1 MKMVSKFLM
10 ALGLA
15 GMMVMPATAADYPS
29 KPINMIIAFTA
40 GGSSDVQAR
49 IMQKYWNK
57 YNPDQ
62 GWVFIYKPGAGG
74 MIGFTEIAKAKP
86 DGYTIGG
93 MNVPH
98 IVLQTLGQKAQ
109 FNALDSFKY
118 ICQVVN
124 DSQVVAVRKDSPYK
138 SAKEV
143 FDAAKA
149 NPGKVK
155 LGLVGPMS
163 GHHLMYLDAQK
174 QYPESKFA
182 PVFYKGAA
190 DQNAAIL
197 GGEIDV
203 MFGNLNDVMRSIE
216 ELRVLG
222 IAADKEN
229 TQFLPGVPT
238 LKSQG
243 YDLVSDIRRCFAAP
257 KDIAPEH
264 LAKLRAIFKQIC
276 EDKDYIA
283 EMVKAGQPEQYMD
296 GEAFHAWVK
305 TQFAKSEK
313 LLNDAGLLK
322 K

>member
-1 MKMVSKFLM
+1 MKMVSRFLM

-15 GMMVMPATAADYPS
+15 GMLAMPAAAADYPS

-62 GWVFIYKPGAGG
+62 GWVFVYKPGAGG
-74 MIGFTEIAKAKP
+74 MIGFTEIAKAKA

-109 FNALDSFKY
+109 FTVDSFKY

-124 DSQVVAVRKDSPYK
+124 DSQVVAVRKDSK
-138 SAKEV
+138 FKTAKDV

-149 NPGKVK
+149 NPGKIK

-163 GHHLMYLDAQK
+163 GHHLMFLDAQK
-174 QYPESKFA
+174 KYPDSKFA

-203 MFGNLNDVMRSIE
+203 MFGNLNDVMRSID
-216 ELRVLG
+216 ELHILG
-222 IAADKEN
+222 IAAEKEN
-229 TQFLPGVPT
+229 SQFLPGVPT
-238 LKSQG
+238 LQSQG
-243 YDLVSDIRRCFAAP
+243 LDLISDIRRCFAAP

-264 LAKLRAIFKQIC
+264 LEKLRAIFKQIC

-305 TQFAKSEK
+305 TQFAKSEE
-313 LLNDAGLLK
+313 LLSGAGLLK

>member
-1 MKMVSKFLM
+1 MQMVSKFLM

-15 GMMVMPATAADYPS
+15 GMMVMPAAAADYPS

-124 DSQVVAVRKDSPYK
+124 DSQVVAVRKDSK
-138 SAKEV
+138 FQNAKEV
-143 FDAAKA
+143 FEAAKA
-149 NPGKVK
+149 NPGKIK

-174 QYPESKFA
+174 QYPDSKFA

-243 YDLVSDIRRCFAAP
+243 YDIVSDIRRCFAAP

-276 EDKDYIA
+276 EDKEYVA
-283 EMVKAGQPEQYMD
+283 EMIKAGQPHEYMD
-296 GEAFHAWVK
+296 GETFHKWLAD
-305 TQFAKSEK
+305 QFSKSEK
-313 LLNDAGLLK
+313 LLRASGLLK
-322 K
+322 

>member
-1 MKMVSKFLM
+1 MKMVSKVLM

-15 GMMVMPATAADYPS
+15 GMMVMPAAAADYPS

-74 MIGFTEIAKAKP
+74 MIGFTEIAKAKA
-86 DGYTIGG
+86 DGYTSGG

-109 FNALDSFKY
+109 FTVDSFKY

-149 NPGKVK
+149 NPGKIK

-163 GHHLMYLDAQK
+163 GHHLLYLDAQK

-229 TQFLPGVPT
+229 SQFLPGVPT

-243 YDLVSDIRRCFAAP
+243 YNLVSDIRRCFAAP

-276 EDKDYIA
+276 EDKEYVA
-283 EMVKAGQPEQYMD
+283 EMIKAGQPHEYMD
-296 GEAFHAWVK
+296 GETFHKWLAD
-305 TQFAKSEK
+305 QFSKSEK
-313 LLNDAGLLK
+313 LLRASGLLK
-322 K
+322 